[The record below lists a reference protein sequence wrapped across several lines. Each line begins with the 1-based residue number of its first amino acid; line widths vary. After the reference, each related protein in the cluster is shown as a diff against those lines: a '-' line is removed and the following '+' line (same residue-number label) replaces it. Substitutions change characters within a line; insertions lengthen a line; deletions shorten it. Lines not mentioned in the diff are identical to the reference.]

1 MNLRA
6 LLIVTA
12 FVEVGAGLFLLSLP
26 AVPFNLLFGL
36 KQVAPETLLVGR
48 VAGAALL
55 AIGIASWQARNDNRA
70 PAQLGLLMALVIYN
84 LAATSLLTFSGTI
97 LKMAGMALW
106 PAILLHAVLAV
117 WCIACLKKSKEIA

>member
-55 AIGIASWQARNDNRA
+55 AIGIASWQARNDNRT